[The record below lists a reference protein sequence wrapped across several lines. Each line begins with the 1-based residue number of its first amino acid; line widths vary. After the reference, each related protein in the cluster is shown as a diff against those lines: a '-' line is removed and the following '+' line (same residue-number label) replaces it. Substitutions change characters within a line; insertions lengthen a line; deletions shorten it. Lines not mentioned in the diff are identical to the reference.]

1 MAVKENDLKL
11 VYIYT
16 ATEQSSKLLE
26 ILEASFMK
34 GWKVQKTMGYY
45 ENHTGLNAE
54 MSP

>member
-1 MAVKENDLKL
+1 MLCTVAELIKLLAMAVQENDLKL

-34 GWKVQKTMGYY
+34 G
-45 ENHTGLNAE
+45 
-54 MSP
+54 